1 MDPFTVPPTNIT
13 YNGYRIVE
21 VNPTSESITPIE
33 FVLPGSRE
41 YLDFSR
47 SYFRMELI
55 LKKTG
60 GGNLADADA
69 RWLAPNA
76 FHTIIKQP
84 SVYVN
89 GTPTTEQTDT
99 YAYKAYLETIL
110 NYRTEDEE
118 TILKPEGYYSAL
130 NHPLYTLIANQIN
143 RTHNDYKASTS
154 EQQKAINGMLEM
166 RGKTTG
172 GKTIVLYGTPHVDLF
187 NTGRMLIPGVDL
199 KIRFTLND
207 PKFFVNGLNAVATG
221 VRLQAGDLKMK
232 FFACMVKVRSDM
244 YNHIATARLQRN
256 LDVYYPTVRSEIRTY
271 TLQNIHSSFEA
282 TDVFNGRVPDRVVVG
297 RVYQD
302 AFTGKHA
309 NNPFNFKKDKITNM
323 KQVMEGE
330 EYPYLPL
337 ELHGADS
344 ELDMS
349 GYHRLLHARGAKNR
363 GKCMIKPEHWGE
375 DIHTT

>member
-1 MDPFTVPPTNIT
+1 
-13 YNGYRIVE
+13 
-21 VNPTSESITPIE
+21 
-33 FVLPGSRE
+33 
-41 YLDFSR
+41 
-47 SYFRMELI
+47 MELI

-60 GGNLADADA
+60 GRNLADADA

-143 RTHNDYKASTS
+143 KTHNDYKASTS
-154 EQQKAINGMLEM
+154 EL
-166 RGKTTG
+166 
-172 GKTIVLYGTPHVDLF
+172 
-187 NTGRMLIPGVDL
+187 
-199 KIRFTLND
+199 
-207 PKFFVNGLNAVATG
+207 
-221 VRLQAGDLKMK
+221 
-232 FFACMVKVRSDM
+232 C
-244 YNHIATARLQRN
+244 
-256 LDVYYPTVRSEIRTY
+256 
-271 TLQNIHSSFEA
+271 SFEA
-282 TDVFNGRVPDRVVVG
+282 TDAFNGRVPDRVVVG
-297 RVYQD
+297 KVYQD
-302 AFTGKHA
+302 TFTGKHA
-309 NNPFNFKKDKITNM
+309 YNPFNFKKDKITNM

-375 DIHTT
+375 DIHTTLFMWDNVASGCADSVQLNPKQEGRVKISFRKTAVDHLLVVIIYGEFENMMQIKPTGSTQYDIYSQSLAGRIQ